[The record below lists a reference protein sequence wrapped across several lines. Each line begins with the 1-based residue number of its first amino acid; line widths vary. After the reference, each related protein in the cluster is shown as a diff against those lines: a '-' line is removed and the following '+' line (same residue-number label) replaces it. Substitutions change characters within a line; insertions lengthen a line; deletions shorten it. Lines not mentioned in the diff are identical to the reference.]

1 MVSVAVAALFATGC
15 TEYDLPE
22 AREKRSVG
30 LGGAS
35 SAEVRIEMG
44 AGELRIDGGAEGL
57 LDGEFVY
64 SGRER
69 PEVRYDVSGGRGY
82 LSVRQ
87 PPSRGL
93 GKHTH
98 RWELRLNDHS
108 ATDLRVHLG
117 AGQVVLKLSGTSLT
131 RLEVD
136 LGAGELS
143 VDLTGPWDKDL
154 EATIRGGVGQATVR
168 LPRQVGVRVH
178 ASGGIGG
185 VNASGLTRSG
195 HEYVNEMYGKSPVT
209 VRVHVTGGIGEI
221 NLIG

>member
-1 MVSVAVAALFATGC
+1 VSIAGAVLFATGC
-15 TEYDLPE
+15 ADYDLPE
-22 AREKRSVG
+22 TRERRSVG
-30 LGGAS
+30 LGGAG
-35 SAEVRIEMG
+35 SAQVQVELG
-44 AGELRIDGGAEGL
+44 AGELRIEGGAEGL

-87 PPSRGL
+87 PPTHGL

-98 RWELRLNDHS
+98 RWELRLNDRS
-108 ATDLRVHLG
+108 ATDLRVHMG
-117 AGQVVLKLSGTSLT
+117 AGQAVLKLSGTALT

-136 LGAGELS
+136 LGAGEINL
-143 VDLTGPWDKDL
+143 DLTGPWDKDL
-154 EATIRGGVGQATVR
+154 EATVRGGVGEATVR

-185 VNASGLTRSG
+185 INASGLTRSG

>member
-1 MVSVAVAALFATGC
+1 MSVAVAALFATGC
-15 TEYDLPE
+15 AEYNLPE
-22 AREKRSVG
+22 AREKRSVA

-35 SAEVRIEMG
+35 SAQVRVEMG
-44 AGELRIDGGAEGL
+44 AGELRIEGGAEGL

-64 SGRER
+64 NSRER

-87 PPSRGL
+87 PPAHGL
-93 GKHTH
+93 GKQVH
-98 RWELRLNDHS
+98 RWELRLNDRS
-108 ATDLRVHLG
+108 ATDLRIHMG
-117 AGQVVLKLSGTSLT
+117 AGQAVLKLSGMALT

-136 LGAGELS
+136 LGAGEINL
-143 VDLTGPWDKDL
+143 DLTGPWDRDL
-154 EATIRGGVGQATVR
+154 EATVRGGVGEATVR

-195 HEYVNEMYGKSPVT
+195 HEYVNEIYGKSPVT